1 MRADLSVASRFAAD
15 HPEEAALVLEQLPF
29 ADAAALLAELEPA
42 QGARLVARLSAA
54 LAVDCMRSLP
64 DRLVGAV
71 LGELPIDLA
80 ARMLMRAGDETR
92 EAWLAAVPEDR
103 AQYLRRKLRYP
114 PGTAGALVDPLVL
127 ALPEDLSVAE
137 AQKQLRRSAERAYYY
152 LYVVDREQRLVG
164 ALDIRELML
173 AETKATLGA
182 VMHREVVTVSA
193 HADLATVLS
202 HPGWRELDALPVV
215 DGDGVFFGIIRHRV
229 MRQIAG
235 RDEQQAQPMV
245 RTLVSLGE
253 LYWTGLSA
261 FLAGVNAAAPAPAA
275 APAAAQAPL
284 TPEDATAKEATHGP
298 Q

>member
-1 MRADLSVASRFAAD
+1 MRADLTVATQFVAD
-15 HPEEAALVLEQLPF
+15 HPADAALVLEQLSF
-29 ADAAALLAELEPA
+29 ADAAALLSELEPT
-42 QGARLVARLSAA
+42 QGARLVSRLSAA
-54 LAVDCMRSLP
+54 LAVDCLRSLP
-64 DRLVGAV
+64 DRLVSGV
-71 LGELPIDLA
+71 LSELPIDLA
-80 ARMLMRAGDETR
+80 ARILMRAGDETR
-92 EAWLAAVPEDR
+92 ESWLAAIPEER
-103 AQYLRRKLRYP
+103 AEFLRRKLRYP

-127 ALPEDLSVAE
+127 ALPVDLSVAE

-152 LYVVDREQRLVG
+152 VYVVDREQRLVG

-173 AETKATLGA
+173 AEARETLGA

-193 HADLATVLS
+193 HADLATVMG

-215 DGDGVFFGIIRHRV
+215 DGAGVFFGIIRHRM

-235 RDEQQAQPMV
+235 RDDQQVQPMV

-261 FLAGVNAAAPAPAA
+261 FLAGVNAARPGGSQQPPA
-275 APAAAQAPL
+275 
-284 TPEDATAKEATHGP
+284 EEATHGA